1 MIRKILL
8 VPLICA
14 AVVWINLLLKEP
26 AKQPQTQQTITQVE
40 QQPIET
46 TQPLPEPISE
56 AEMEQLSPED
66 AEKDQ

>member
-8 VPLICA
+8 VLLICA

-26 AKQPQTQQTITQVE
+26 AKQSQTQQIITQVE